1 MKMPTKAQGISVM
14 LSNHPDYDGTVA
26 KLPAVSSS
34 SNPVVMGT
42 PTVVRALTV
51 MGECAQAQR
60 DRYLLMP

>member
-1 MKMPTKAQGISVM
+1 MAQIAKEQGISVM

-26 KLPAVSSS
+26 KLPAVSAS
-34 SNPVVMGT
+34 SNPFVIGT
-42 PTVVRALTV
+42 PTVLRSLTV